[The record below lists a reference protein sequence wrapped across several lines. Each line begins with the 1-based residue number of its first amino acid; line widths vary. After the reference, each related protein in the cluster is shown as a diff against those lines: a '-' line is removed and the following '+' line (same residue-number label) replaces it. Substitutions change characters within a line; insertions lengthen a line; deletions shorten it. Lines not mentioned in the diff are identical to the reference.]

1 LELLTIF
8 QVGMASEAKIDKM
21 AKNIEFLILKEI

>member
-1 LELLTIF
+1 MLYF

-21 AKNIEFLILKEI
+21 AKNIEFLKLKEI

>member
-1 LELLTIF
+1 MLYF